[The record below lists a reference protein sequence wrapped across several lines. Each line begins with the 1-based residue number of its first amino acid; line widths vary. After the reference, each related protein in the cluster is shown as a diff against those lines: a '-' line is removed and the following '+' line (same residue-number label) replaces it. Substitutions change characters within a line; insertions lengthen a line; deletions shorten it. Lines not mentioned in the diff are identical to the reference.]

1 MRLRI
6 KNREEI
12 TNECSQCHLVEKL
25 PPPLS
30 GHNFR
35 IKQIRFGVCFCDRH
49 YYSECGAW
57 LPAGTVRTSGPA
69 VMAKKGWDLMIS
81 SNSKLVRIV
90 CYRANFC

>member
-1 MRLRI
+1 MVDWL
-6 KNREEI
+6 
-12 TNECSQCHLVEKL
+12 LEKL

-69 VMAKKGWDLMIS
+69 VMAKKGWDLMIL